1 MKKLL
6 YKGIEF
12 DDFQLYNG
20 DTGDYG
26 DYNSESLDRFN
37 SANIYV
43 CPHCIKKYELY
54 KECGVFKEEIESVI
68 NNTEYNGITFG
79 THHQDIICGV
89 KGCNNPNSYDCMI
102 NTEDCK
108 LLETKNK
115 EDNNMKVVVLTWG
128 KQDELGRVFYH
139 DTHVELFKTEEAAQ
153 IRALELGKEFVP
165 EAKNTEELVEGL
177 IALEDKSIPSLL
189 FDIDIIEL

>member
-26 DYNSESLDRFN
+26 DYNSKSLDRFN
-37 SANIYV
+37 SANVYV

-68 NNTEYNGITFG
+68 NNSEYNGITFG

-89 KGCNNPNSYDCMI
+89 KGCNNANSYDCMI

-115 EDNNMKVVVLTWG
+115 EENIMKIFVLTWG
-128 KQDELGRVFYH
+128 KQDENGRVLYH
-139 DTHVELFKTEEAAQ
+139 DTHVELFKTEEEAQ
-153 IRALELGKEFVP
+153 ARALELGREFVP
-165 EAKNTEELVEGL
+165 KAQNTEELVEEL
-177 IALEDKSIPSLL
+177 IALEDNCIPSLL
-189 FDIDIIEL
+189 FDIDTIEL

>member
-26 DYNSESLDRFN
+26 DYNSESLDKFN

-68 NNTEYNGITFG
+68 NNAEYNGITFG

-102 NTEDCK
+102 NT
-108 LLETKNK
+108 K
-115 EDNNMKVVVLTWG
+115 ECQLIEAKIKEEKNMKVFVLTWG
-128 KQDELGRVFYH
+128 KQDEMGRVFYH

-153 IRALELGKEFVP
+153 ARALELGREFVP
-165 EAKNTEELVEGL
+165 EAQNTEELVEKL
-177 IALEDKSIPSLL
+177 IVLEDKCIPSLL
-189 FDIDIIEL
+189 FDIDTIEL

>member
-26 DYNSESLDRFN
+26 DYNSKSLDRFN
-37 SANIYV
+37 SANVYV

-68 NNTEYNGITFG
+68 NNVEYNGTTFG
-79 THHQDIICGV
+79 AHHQDIICGV

-115 EDNNMKVVVLTWG
+115 EEKTMTFYIGSENASGMEFNN
-128 KQDELGRVFYH
+128 
-139 DTHVELFKTEEAAQ
+139 
-153 IRALELGKEFVP
+153 KEDFLK
-165 EAKNTEELVEGL
+165 E
-177 IALEDKSIPSLL
+177 ISLMIDDCKANGGTQ
-189 FDIDIIEL
+189 FDIMVTTDASCYYENNN